1 MMQWR
6 AFAVQKADDPGYAE
20 NMKRLNGCF
29 RMGRDSVTS
38 QNKKFKL
45 DLKSRRLVFFSV
57 SNSCAV
63 RP

>member
-1 MMQWR
+1 M
-6 AFAVQKADDPGYAE
+6 QKADDPGYAE

-29 RMGRDSVTS
+29 RMGRVSVTS